1 MHEFYFKSY
10 FSYQEC
16 GFTKRTIDN
25 KQQYETRIFYGN
37 SFFAENDII
46 IGGTGDYKAPT
57 PSIGELSTK
66 SSDVPVVLG
75 RSLSVRHSSP
85 NSSCLSLFQN

>member
-1 MHEFYFKSY
+1 MQESYLKSY
-10 FSYQEC
+10 FSYQQC

-25 KQQYETRIFYGN
+25 KQQYETKIYYGN

-57 PSIGELSTK
+57 PSIGEYWPYLSAD
-66 SSDVPVVLG
+66 S
-75 RSLSVRHSSP
+75 
-85 NSSCLSLFQN
+85 

>member
-1 MHEFYFKSY
+1 MRKSYFQSY
-10 FSYQEC
+10 FSYTEC

-25 KQQYETRIFYGN
+25 KQQYETKIYYGN

-57 PSIGELSTK
+57 PNIGEY
-66 SSDVPVVLG
+66 
-75 RSLSVRHSSP
+75 
-85 NSSCLSLFQN
+85 